1 MNKQDLVK
9 IMSLKILL
17 IIVKVLGE
25 KIGFSK
31 ILKSLINSLTI
42 FKGHEKMHIPL

>member
-31 ILKSLINSLTI
+31 TQEPN
-42 FKGHEKMHIPL
+42 